1 MGALNCEKCINQE
14 NRIPNELLLGVKEHK
29 SRRVITSLENQET
42 NSTPQ
47 KPLKNNEENNIN
59 RINNYFN
66 EENKYKKIYLEIK
79 NGNKDAIYDLDYN
92 TLEIINIDSDSYQDF
107 LDKESEN
114 YINSINE
121 EDNLNNNEQFNEI
134 KKILLANGNKDLN
147 INDFINQKIKES
159 QELKIKKEEN
169 NLINND
175 IIENP
180 DNYKIIYDKNINNYK
195 NNFSDMELSE
205 EENLNNIIKDNDII
219 EEKEEFEND
228 NEESSND
235 VKLKYNSAN
244 FGHKKNKSIEV
255 NKNINSVKSDNIN
268 NKKNELD
275 GKENVDKKSL
285 KINNNKIFKMQG
297 GKSVTS
303 YEIESDNPNIE
314 NNFNGNNIYNSIENS
329 EK

>member
-1 MGALNCEKCINQE
+1 M
-14 NRIPNELLLGVKEHK
+14 
-29 SRRVITSLENQET
+29 
-42 NSTPQ
+42 
-47 KPLKNNEENNIN
+47 
-59 RINNYFN
+59 
-66 EENKYKKIYLEIK
+66 
-79 NGNKDAIYDLDYN
+79 
-92 TLEIINIDSDSYQDF
+92 
-107 LDKESEN
+107 
-114 YINSINE
+114 
-121 EDNLNNNEQFNEI
+121 
-134 KKILLANGNKDLN
+134 
-147 INDFINQKIKES
+147 
-159 QELKIKKEEN
+159 KIKKEEN

-205 EENLNNIIKDNDII
+205 EENCNNIKNNDII
-219 EEKEEFEND
+219 EEKEEYENDND

-268 NKKNELD
+268 NKKNELN

-285 KINNNKIFKMQG
+285 KINNDKIFKIQG